1 MLGRMGFLKARPT
14 MPAVFIKK
22 IAIEQDSIN
31 VHQHVNNQEYLRW
44 MQEIAIEHST
54 AQGWPMDRY
63 LDSGASWYVKSHFID
78 YQFPAV
84 LGDTLLACT
93 WVADMTARRSKR
105 CTLFLRERDRQQIVR
120 AETQWIFVSLSSGR
134 PQAIPAD
141 LHSAFSLVDSEATAL
156 SHIESALSA

>member
-1 MLGRMGFLKARPT
+1 

-22 IAIEQDSIN
+22 IAIAQDSID

-78 YQFPAV
+78 YQYPAL
-84 LGDTLLACT
+84 LGDTLIACT

-105 CTLFLRERDRQQIVR
+105 CTLFLRQRDRQPIAR
-120 AETQWIFVSLSSGR
+120 AETQWIFVSLGNGR
-134 PQAIPAD
+134 PLVIPPD
-141 LHSAFSLVDSEATAL
+141 LRAAFSLVDDEAAAL
-156 SHIESALSA
+156 AHLEPALGT